1 MSKVAA
7 AAFAPFEEIG
17 NKMGSLA
24 ASIPK
29 YTPIPFT
36 DGMSVSSAT
45 KVMDNAQTALLRKS
59 EDDFKRSGAGRL
71 F

>member
-29 YTPIPFT
+29 YTPIPGT
-36 DGMSVSSAT
+36 GVSMGSMQKIPGLLEDGF
-45 KVMDNAQTALLRKS
+45 R
-59 EDDFKRSGAGRL
+59 KRSDDKFDGS